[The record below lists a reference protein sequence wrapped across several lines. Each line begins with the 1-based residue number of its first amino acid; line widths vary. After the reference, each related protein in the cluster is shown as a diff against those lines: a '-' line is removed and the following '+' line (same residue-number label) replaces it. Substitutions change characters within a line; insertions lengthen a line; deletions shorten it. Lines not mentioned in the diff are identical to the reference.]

1 MIWSFRT
8 RVSRIWGFEMNDRL
22 QNAEKTSGFTINAHQ
37 KCLKFD
43 DKTPKNALKFMQ
55 KMRQIFSELSVW
67 RLRPKFYLKKPCVS
81 LFVVGVLGADFAFG
95 IDIPDH
101 TLPNTITLR
110 AGEQRTDTAIS
121 SPSGVWEA
129 NTFEYRDGSEG
140 SNLTLNGGAGSKYT
154 LKIND
159 DKTTFY
165 AKNFTIGQDTKLELN
180 HFHTINF
187 AGDVNVG
194 ANSEFTII
202 NSGNTLTSAQGSE
215 FGKRSK
221 IRFGNKN
228 TKFTL
233 GENSKV
239 LFTYTLFFMSDAEIT
254 LSTNSSLDIISA
266 NAARF
271 QNTFTNN
278 GGTVTFGGI
287 VGNSMV
293 KTNVYNIGSPAS
305 KDVNAK
311 NTTAT
316 FTNNNGNITVNGDF
330 YNGGKALT
338 DISGAMIETFD
349 PPFGGGGNLV
359 LKGGTMRVTGKLV
372 SQRGG
377 TEYYGGELRDVQNST
392 ISIYGATLIVGG
404 GLENKQGSTITFGV
418 LNGKMGELK
427 GNLTNESGVV
437 AVDIKGVNLGQN
449 YQIISGT
456 IKGLGNDDIQIIN
469 PNSQFFSTSFNNGTL
484 TITKAT
490 NANGQTKFDEYK
502 NGLNANL
509 NSILNAMSFKF
520 GDDDTLLTSDINLQT
535 ALADADKSV
544 KDNLVSQPKNMLA
557 AFKGDVLLAP
567 MSQGRFV
574 ARRLAASGA
583 VRFDNGR
590 RVRALQAKPNVEF
603 QLAPVGGVMK
613 SADASGVLA
622 GLSLG
627 ANYKMGAFT
636 HKTSLAYAYG
646 TAKQDLSTQST
657 ETKAHLLQAGVLSL
671 YKYGIYETE
680 FNANLLF
687 GSFTIDNKWTERS
700 LNSSSKFNNYELNLG
715 LVAGARYGKK
725 LSFKPFVGVQNY
737 GQRQD
742 GFVGILGFE
751 SKAYNAYILDGVL
764 GVQMQYVRSAF
775 SSVYGKVSFERR
787 LYNTHKFVFLR
798 SGENELKYEN
808 QSYESV
814 VSAALGAQLLTYK
827 RFKLNA
833 EGFLRH
839 YDTGLNYYGGSL
851 VMRYGF

>member
-1 MIWSFRT
+1 
-8 RVSRIWGFEMNDRL
+8 MNYRL
-22 QNAEKTSGFTINAHQ
+22 QNAKKTSDFTINTHQ

-67 RLRPKFYLKKPCVS
+67 RLRPKFYLKKPCAS
-81 LFVVGVLGADFAFG
+81 LFVVGVLRCGLEFNIKRNFVFFVAFLGIFTSALKADYTG
-95 IDIPDH
+95 
-101 TLPNTITLR
+101 TLPSSITL
-110 AGEQRTDTAIS
+110 AGGKSETHKAIADCS
-121 SPSGVWEA
+121 STWECTFGYKPPGGGYDFTYSTSG
-129 NTFEYRDGSEG
+129 NGS
-140 SNLTLNGGAGSKYT
+140 STLTLNLTLPPNPNSQKTTTPFYMNNTTINPNSNLVLNNFNSILLEYTMSITNATLTFNGNSASNSTIFQMSFKANVVLNDNATLKVKANRFLNQNKVSINNSTLDITATSVLSHNEITNNGGKVSISGNLY
-154 LKIND
+154 
-159 DKTTFY
+159 
-165 AKNFTIGQDTKLELN
+165 
-180 HFHTINF
+180 
-187 AGDVNVG
+187 NVG
-194 ANSEFTII
+194 QKEAFGAASPSSVANFI
-202 NSGNTLTSAQGSE
+202 
-215 FGKRSK
+215 
-221 IRFGNKN
+221 
-228 TKFTL
+228 
-233 GENSKV
+233 
-239 LFTYTLFFMSDAEIT
+239 
-254 LSTNSSLDIISA
+254 
-266 NAARF
+266 
-271 QNTFTNN
+271 NN
-278 GGTVTFGGI
+278 GGTVTI
-287 VGNSMV
+287 TGNML
-293 KTNVYNIGSPAS
+293 
-305 KDVNAK
+305 
-311 NTTAT
+311 
-316 FTNNNGNITVNGDF
+316 
-330 YNGGKALT
+330 NGGQLNT
-338 DISGAMIETFD
+338 NTLCQISGC
-349 PPFGGGGNLV
+349 GGGNIAINGGSMSVSGQLV
-359 LKGGTMRVTGKLV
+359 SQGKDGQNSSIKIYGGKLV
-372 SQRGG
+372 VGQG
-377 TEYYGGELRDVQNST
+377 LQN
-392 ISIYGATLIVGG
+392 
-404 GLENKQGSTITFGV
+404 KDGSTLTFGV
-418 LNGKMGELK
+418 LNGKMGEFQGTLK
-427 GNLTNESGVV
+427 NEGGVV
-437 AVDIKGVNLGQN
+437 AVDRTGASLNTPYKIINGSANIDSVNLV
-449 YQIISGT
+449 GT
-456 IKGLGNDDIQIIN
+456 
-469 PNSQFFSTSFNNGTL
+469 NSQFFTATYNNGTV
-484 TITKAT
+484 TITDGSGGGGGSGGGSSGG
-490 NANGQTKFDEYK
+490 NVKFNEWQK
-502 NGLNANL
+502 TLSENEQGIVSVL
-509 NSILNAMSFKF
+509 SSKF
-520 GDDDTLLTSDINLQT
+520 GGDSKLLDSQVDIQT

-627 ANYKMGAFT
+627 TNYKMGAFT

-646 TAKQDLSTQST
+646 TVKQDLSTQST

-687 GSFTIDNKWTERS
+687 GSFTIDNKWTEQS

-851 VMRYGF
+851 VMRYSF

>member
-1 MIWSFRT
+1 
-8 RVSRIWGFEMNDRL
+8 MNYRL
-22 QNAEKTSGFTINAHQ
+22 QNAEKTSGFTINTHQ

-67 RLRPKFYLKKPCVS
+67 RLRPKFYLKKPCAS
-81 LFVVGVLGADFAFG
+81 LFVVGVLRCGLKFNIKRNFVFFVAFLGIFTSALKADYTG
-95 IDIPDH
+95 IIKPSS
-101 TLPNTITLR
+101 ITL
-110 AGEQRTDTAIS
+110 AGGVTQTHNAIADCNRYDCTFGYQNDKGVDFTYATSGSGKSSLTLNAILPQNPPSTAEKTIKFYMN
-121 SPSGVWEA
+121 
-129 NTFEYRDGSEG
+129 NTTIKPN
-140 SNLTLNGGAGSKYT
+140 SNLTLNNFNSI
-154 LKIND
+154 LLE
-159 DKTTFY
+159 KTMSIDNASLIF
-165 AKNFTIGQDTKLELN
+165 N
-180 HFHTINF
+180 
-187 AGDVNVG
+187 
-194 ANSEFTII
+194 ANTSSTSSIFQM
-202 NSGNTLTSAQGSE
+202 NSGSRVLLTNGATLE
-215 FGKRSK
+215 
-221 IRFGNKN
+221 
-228 TKFTL
+228 
-233 GENSKV
+233 
-239 LFTYTLFFMSDAEIT
+239 
-254 LSTNSSLDIISA
+254 
-266 NAARF
+266 
-271 QNTFTNN
+271 
-278 GGTVTFGGI
+278 
-287 VGNSMV
+287 
-293 KTNVYNIGSPAS
+293 
-305 KDVNAK
+305 VNARQFLNREVVSVSK
-311 NTTAT
+311 STLNITATTAT
-316 FTNNNGNITVNGDF
+316 RSYNTIQNDGGSITINGNFYNLGQKVVNYSTTSSVANFTSTDGQITINGNF
-330 YNGGKALT
+330 YNGGQLPESLLVT
-338 DISGAMIETFD
+338 SGD
-349 PPFGGGGNLV
+349 CRVGGCGGGNITINGGSMSVSGQLISQGKDGQNSSIQI
-359 LKGGTMRVTGKLV
+359 KGGTLKVTG
-372 SQRGG
+372 
-377 TEYYGGELRDVQNST
+377 
-392 ISIYGATLIVGG
+392 
-404 GLENKQGSTITFGV
+404 GLYNKDGSTLTFGV
-418 LNGKMGELK
+418 RNGIMGKLQ
-427 GNLTNESGVV
+427 GNLTNQNGVVKVDLKGINTAGTHQIITGTITGLTNVDITNTPNPAFLTSTYKDGSVSITQAGGGSGGESG
-437 AVDIKGVNLGQN
+437 GG
-449 YQIISGT
+449 SG
-456 IKGLGNDDIQIIN
+456 GGSSGGGS
-469 PNSQFFSTSFNNGTL
+469 PS
-484 TITKAT
+484 
-490 NANGQTKFDEYK
+490 KFDEFKSSLNK
-502 NGLNANL
+502 NEQGIVSAL
-509 NSILNAMSFKF
+509 SSKF
-520 GDDDTLLTSDINLQT
+520 GGDLPLLTNVENIET

-544 KDNLVSQPKNMLA
+544 KDNLVLQPKNMLA

-613 SADASGVLA
+613 SADANGVLA

-627 ANYKMGAFT
+627 TNYKMGAFT

-687 GSFTIDNKWTERS
+687 GSFTIDNKWTEQS

-851 VMRYGF
+851 VMRYSF

>member
-1 MIWSFRT
+1 
-8 RVSRIWGFEMNDRL
+8 MNYRL
-22 QNAEKTSGFTINAHQ
+22 QNAEKTSGFTINTHQ

-81 LFVVGVLGADFAFG
+81 LFVVGILRCGLEFHIKRNFVFFVAFLGIFTSALKADYTG
-95 IDIPDH
+95 
-101 TLPNTITLR
+101 TLPSSITL
-110 AGEQRTDTAIS
+110 AGGKSETHKAIADCS
-121 SPSGVWEA
+121 STWECTFGYKPPGGGYDFTYSTSG
-129 NTFEYRDGSEG
+129 NGS
-140 SNLTLNGGAGSKYT
+140 STLTLNLTLPPNPNSQKTTTPFYMNNTTINPNSNLVLNNFNSILLEYTMSITNATLTFNGNSASNSTIFQMSFKANVVLNDNATLKVKANRFLNQNKVSINNSTLDITATSVLSHNEITNNGGKVSISGNLY
-154 LKIND
+154 
-159 DKTTFY
+159 
-165 AKNFTIGQDTKLELN
+165 
-180 HFHTINF
+180 
-187 AGDVNVG
+187 NVG
-194 ANSEFTII
+194 QKEAFGAASPSSVANFI
-202 NSGNTLTSAQGSE
+202 
-215 FGKRSK
+215 
-221 IRFGNKN
+221 
-228 TKFTL
+228 
-233 GENSKV
+233 
-239 LFTYTLFFMSDAEIT
+239 
-254 LSTNSSLDIISA
+254 
-266 NAARF
+266 
-271 QNTFTNN
+271 NN
-278 GGTVTFGGI
+278 GGTVTITGNMLNGGQL
-287 VGNSMV
+287 N
-293 KTNVYNIGSPAS
+293 TNTLCQISGCGG
-305 KDVNAK
+305 
-311 NTTAT
+311 
-316 FTNNNGNITVNGDF
+316 GNITI
-330 YNGGKALT
+330 NGGSMSVSGQL
-338 DISGAMIETFD
+338 ISQGKDGQNSSIKIY
-349 PPFGGGGNLV
+349 G
-359 LKGGTMRVTGKLV
+359 GKLV
-372 SQRGG
+372 VGQG
-377 TEYYGGELRDVQNST
+377 LQN
-392 ISIYGATLIVGG
+392 
-404 GLENKQGSTITFGV
+404 KDGSTLTFGV
-418 LNGKMGELK
+418 LNGKMGEFQGTLK
-427 GNLTNESGVV
+427 NEGGVV
-437 AVDIKGVNLGQN
+437 AVDRTGASLNTPYKIINGSANIDSVNLV
-449 YQIISGT
+449 GT
-456 IKGLGNDDIQIIN
+456 
-469 PNSQFFSTSFNNGTL
+469 NSQFFTATYNNGTV
-484 TITKAT
+484 TITDGSGGGGGSGGGSSGGGSGG
-490 NANGQTKFDEYK
+490 NVKFNEWQK
-502 NGLNANL
+502 TLSENEQGIVSVL
-509 NSILNAMSFKF
+509 SSKF
-520 GDDDTLLTSDINLQT
+520 GGDSKLLDSQVDIQT

-544 KDNLVSQPKNMLA
+544 KDNLISQPKNMLA

-613 SADASGVLA
+613 SADANGVLA

-627 ANYKMGAFT
+627 TNYKMGAFT

-798 SGENELKYEN
+798 SGKNELKYEN

-851 VMRYGF
+851 VMRYSF

>member
-1 MIWSFRT
+1 
-8 RVSRIWGFEMNDRL
+8 MNYRL
-22 QNAEKTSGFTINAHQ
+22 QNAEKTSGFTINTHQ

-43 DKTPKNALKFMQ
+43 DKTPKNVLKFMQ
-55 KMRQIFSELSVW
+55 KMRQIFSELRARLW
-67 RLRPKFYLKKPCVS
+67 RLRPKFYLKKSCVS
-81 LFVVGVLGADFAFG
+81 LFVVGILRCGLKFNIKKNFVFFVAFLGIFTSALKADYTG
-95 IDIPDH
+95 
-101 TLPNTITLR
+101 TLPSSITL
-110 AGEQRTDTAIS
+110 AGGKSETHKAIADCS
-121 SPSGVWEA
+121 STWECTFGYKPPGGGYDFTYSTSG
-129 NTFEYRDGSEG
+129 NGS
-140 SNLTLNGGAGSKYT
+140 STLTLNLTLPPNPNSQKTTTPFYMNNTTINPNSNLILNNFNSILLEYTMSITNATLTFNGNSASNSTIFQMSFKANVVLNDNATLKVKANRFLNQNKVSISNSTLDISATSVLSHNEITNNGGKVSISGNLY
-154 LKIND
+154 
-159 DKTTFY
+159 
-165 AKNFTIGQDTKLELN
+165 
-180 HFHTINF
+180 
-187 AGDVNVG
+187 NVG
-194 ANSEFTII
+194 QKEAFGAASPSSVANFI
-202 NSGNTLTSAQGSE
+202 
-215 FGKRSK
+215 
-221 IRFGNKN
+221 
-228 TKFTL
+228 
-233 GENSKV
+233 
-239 LFTYTLFFMSDAEIT
+239 
-254 LSTNSSLDIISA
+254 
-266 NAARF
+266 
-271 QNTFTNN
+271 NN
-278 GGTVTFGGI
+278 GGTVTI
-287 VGNSMV
+287 TGNML
-293 KTNVYNIGSPAS
+293 
-305 KDVNAK
+305 
-311 NTTAT
+311 
-316 FTNNNGNITVNGDF
+316 
-330 YNGGKALT
+330 NGGQLNT
-338 DISGAMIETFD
+338 NTLCQISGC
-349 PPFGGGGNLV
+349 GGGNIAIN
-359 LKGGTMRVTGKLV
+359 GGSMSVSGQLISQGKDGQNSSIKIYGGKLV
-372 SQRGG
+372 VGQG
-377 TEYYGGELRDVQNST
+377 LQN
-392 ISIYGATLIVGG
+392 
-404 GLENKQGSTITFGV
+404 KDGSTLTFGV
-418 LNGKMGELK
+418 LNGKMGEFQGTLK
-427 GNLTNESGVV
+427 NEGGVV
-437 AVDIKGVNLGQN
+437 AVDRTGASLNTPYKIINGSANIDSVNLIGA
-449 YQIISGT
+449 
-456 IKGLGNDDIQIIN
+456 
-469 PNSQFFSTSFNNGTL
+469 NSQFFTAIYKDGTV
-484 TITKAT
+484 TITDGSGGGGGSGGGSSGGGSGG
-490 NANGQTKFDEYK
+490 NVKFNEWQK
-502 NGLNANL
+502 TLSENEQGIVSVL
-509 NSILNAMSFKF
+509 SSKF
-520 GDDDTLLTSDINLQT
+520 GGDSKLLDSQVDVQT

-613 SADASGVLA
+613 SADANGVLA

-687 GSFTIDNKWTERS
+687 GSFTIDNKWTEQS

-851 VMRYGF
+851 VMRYRF

>member
-1 MIWSFRT
+1 
-8 RVSRIWGFEMNDRL
+8 MNYRL
-22 QNAEKTSGFTINAHQ
+22 QNADKTSGFTINTHQ

-67 RLRPKFYLKKPCVS
+67 RFRPKFYLKKPCVS
-81 LFVVGVLGADFAFG
+81 LFVVGVLRCGLEFNIKRNFVFFVAFLGIFTSALKADYTG
-95 IDIPDH
+95 
-101 TLPNTITLR
+101 TLPSSITL
-110 AGEQRTDTAIS
+110 AGGKSETHKAIADCS
-121 SPSGVWEA
+121 STWECTFGYKPPGGGYDFTYSTSG
-129 NTFEYRDGSEG
+129 NGS
-140 SNLTLNGGAGSKYT
+140 STLTLNLTLPPNPNSQKTTTPFYMNNTTINPNSNLILNNFNSILLEYTMSITNATLTFNGNSASNSTIFQMSFKANVVLNDNATLKVKANRFLNQNKVSISNSTLDITATSVLSHNEITNNGGKVSISGNLY
-154 LKIND
+154 
-159 DKTTFY
+159 
-165 AKNFTIGQDTKLELN
+165 
-180 HFHTINF
+180 
-187 AGDVNVG
+187 NVG
-194 ANSEFTII
+194 QKEALGAASPSSVANFI
-202 NSGNTLTSAQGSE
+202 
-215 FGKRSK
+215 
-221 IRFGNKN
+221 
-228 TKFTL
+228 
-233 GENSKV
+233 
-239 LFTYTLFFMSDAEIT
+239 
-254 LSTNSSLDIISA
+254 
-266 NAARF
+266 
-271 QNTFTNN
+271 NN
-278 GGTVTFGGI
+278 GGTVTI
-287 VGNSMV
+287 TGNML
-293 KTNVYNIGSPAS
+293 
-305 KDVNAK
+305 
-311 NTTAT
+311 
-316 FTNNNGNITVNGDF
+316 
-330 YNGGKALT
+330 NGGQLNT
-338 DISGAMIETFD
+338 NTLCQISGC
-349 PPFGGGGNLV
+349 GGGNIIIN
-359 LKGGTMRVTGKLV
+359 GGSMSVSGQLISQGKDGQN
-372 SQRGG
+372 SSIQI
-377 TEYYGGELRDVQNST
+377 YGGK
-392 ISIYGATLIVGG
+392 LIVGQ
-404 GLENKQGSTITFGV
+404 GLQNKDGSTITFGMG
-418 LNGKMGELK
+418 NGTMGLLK
-427 GNLTNESGVV
+427 GNLNNENGVV
-437 AVDIKGVNLGQN
+437 RIDMTNAKVGQSYTVLQGNLIGLQDSQV
-449 YQIISGT
+449 QIINNPNPDFLTAAYQNGNVYLARKGT
-456 IKGLGNDDIQIIN
+456 TPPDPTKPPTPNPKPDSNDEFNKYKNSLLGNEKDIYKALASKFGNDDNELLGQVRHLK
-469 PNSQFFSTSFNNGTL
+469 T
-484 TITKAT
+484 TITETNKAV
-490 NANGQTKFDEYK
+490 Q
-502 NGLNANL
+502 
-509 NSILNAMSFKF
+509 
-520 GDDDTLLTSDINLQT
+520 
-535 ALADADKSV
+535 
-544 KDNLVSQPKNMLA
+544 DNLVSQPKNMLA

-613 SADASGVLA
+613 SADMNGVLA

-687 GSFTIDNKWTERS
+687 GSFTIDNKWTEQS

-851 VMRYGF
+851 VMRYRF